1 MSQNQHHKEYS
12 TAQIRTIALIGHGGS
27 GKTSFSEAA
36 LFATKAI
43 NRQGKVEDGNTI
55 SDYHPDEIER
65 KISINTSVLTTE
77 SDGIKINILDTPGYT
92 DFTGEVKAAL
102 RVSDTAVTFVKG
114 FEGVEVGTE
123 IVWSYVKE
131 YGLPSMFV
139 ITRFDADKTDFDSVV
154 SSIKERCSNDAAIIT
169 FPASQG
175 VGANTVIDVL
185 KMKQLVFTAHG
196 DGKYTE
202 EDIPADL
209 KEKASHLH
217 EELIEK
223 IAESDE
229 AMLDKFFSN
238 GTLSEDD
245 IKKGLHQGLV
255 ERKIYPIFAA
265 SGSANVGV
273 LNVIEFISSYCP
285 PPNELVK
292 VPAIDA
298 NTKNEIEVQV
308 SDKNDTSLFVFKTI
322 SESHVGELSLF
333 KVYTGTVTPGLDL
346 VNEANGKPERL
357 GQIYVMN
364 GKERKEVAKLHA
376 GDIGAAVKLKDTHTN
391 NTLSSKAFPVI
402 YKPIVFP
409 EPVITSAILSKS
421 KGDEEKI
428 GNGLHILH
436 EEDPTFV
443 YKVDPEIKQ
452 TVVSGQGELHLT
464 IIIKRLKEK
473 FGVDVDLVEPRI
485 PFRETIRGIAAD
497 AEFKHKKQSGGRGQY
512 GHVHLKI
519 EPKQRGTGF
528 EFEDAI
534 VGGVVP
540 GRFVPAVEKG
550 VVEAMENGVI
560 AGYKVVDV
568 KVTLFDGSYHDVD
581 SDEMSFKIAA
591 SQAFKKGFKEAKP
604 ILLEPIY
611 EVEVIVPEEY
621 MGDVMGDLSSRRGKI
636 AGMDSDGLH
645 QIIRATVPL
654 KELYRYST
662 TLRSMTQGRGI
673 HRQRFVS
680 YDEVPRDVADKI
692 ILEYE
697 KQKHGE
703 E

>member
-1 MSQNQHHKEYS
+1 MSQNQHYKEYL
-12 TAQIRTIALIGHGGS
+12 TQQIRTIALIGHGGS

-36 LFATKAI
+36 LFTTGAV

-65 KISINTSVLTTE
+65 KISINTSILTTE
-77 SDGIKINILDTPGYT
+77 INGIKINILDTPGYT

-102 RVSDTAVTFVKG
+102 RVADTAVTFVKG
-114 FEGVEVGTE
+114 FEGIEVGTE
-123 IVWSYVKE
+123 IVWNYVKE
-131 YGLPSMFV
+131 FSLPSMFV
-139 ITRFDADKTDFDSVV
+139 VTRFDADKTDFDAAVA
-154 SSIKERCSNDAAIIT
+154 SIKERCSNDAVIIT
-169 FPASQG
+169 FPVRQG
-175 VGANTVIDVL
+175 VGADTLIDVL
-185 KMKQLVFTAHG
+185 RMKQLVFTPHK
-196 DGKYTE
+196 DGKYLE
-202 EDIPADL
+202 EEIPADL
-209 KEKASHLH
+209 KEKAAHLH

-229 AMLDKFFSN
+229 AMLDKFFAN
-238 GTLSEDD
+238 GTLSEED

-265 SGSANVGV
+265 GASANVGV
-273 LNVIEFISSYCP
+273 LNIMEFIASYCP

-298 NTKNEIEVQV
+298 NTKKEIEVQV
-308 SDKNDTSLFVFKTI
+308 SDKNDTSLFVFKTV

-333 KVYTGTVTPGLDL
+333 KVYTGTVAPGMDL
-346 VNEANGKPERL
+346 VNEANGKVERI

-364 GKERKEVAKLHA
+364 GKERREVAKLHA

-402 YKPIVFP
+402 YKPIEFP

-421 KGDEEKI
+421 KGDEDKI
-428 GNGLHILH
+428 GNGLHTLH

-452 TVVSGQGELHLT
+452 TVVSGQGELHLA

-497 AEFKHKKQSGGRGQY
+497 AEYKHKKQSGGRGQY

-519 EPKQRGTGF
+519 EPKPRGSGF
-528 EFEDAI
+528 EFVDAI

-550 VVEAMENGVI
+550 VIEAMENGVI

-645 QIIRATVPL
+645 QIIKATVPL

-673 HRQRFVS
+673 HRQRFSS
-680 YDEVPRDVADKI
+680 YDEVPREIAEKI
-692 ILEYE
+692 IQEYE

>member
-1 MSQNQHHKEYS
+1 MSQHNQYKEYL
-12 TAQIRTIALIGHGGS
+12 TPQIRTIALIGHGGS
-27 GKTSFSEAA
+27 GKTSFSEAS
-36 LFATKAI
+36 LFSTGAI
-43 NRQGKVEDGNTI
+43 NRQGKIEDGNTV
-55 SDYHPDEIER
+55 SDYHPDEVER
-65 KISINTSVLTTE
+65 KISINTSLLTT
-77 SDGIKINILDTPGYT
+77 DVNGIKINLLDTPGYT
-92 DFTGEVKAAL
+92 DFTGEVNAAL

-123 IVWSYVKE
+123 IVWKYVKE

-139 ITRFDADKTDFDSVV
+139 VTRFDADKTDFDAVV
-154 SSIKERCSNDAAIIT
+154 ASIKERCSNDAVLIT
-169 FPASQG
+169 FPARQG
-175 VGANTVIDVL
+175 VGANAVIDVL
-185 KMKQLVFTAHG
+185 RMKQLVFAPNG
-196 DGKYTE
+196 NGKYTE
-202 EDIPADL
+202 EDVPADL

-238 GTLSEDD
+238 GTLNEED
-245 IKKGLHQGLV
+245 IKKGLHKGLV
-255 ERKIYPIFAA
+255 DRKIYPIFAA
-265 SGSANVGV
+265 GAAANVGV
-273 LNVIEFISSYCP
+273 LNVLEFISSYCP

-292 VPAIDA
+292 VPATDV
-298 NTKNEIEVQV
+298 NTKKQIEVQV
-308 SDKNDTSLFVFKTI
+308 SDSLDTSMFVFKTV
-322 SESHVGELSLF
+322 SEHHVGELSLF

-364 GKERKEVAKLHA
+364 GRERKEVAKLHA

-391 NTLSSKAFPVI
+391 NTLSSKSFPVT
-402 YKPIVFP
+402 YTPINFP
-409 EPVITSAILSKS
+409 EPVITCAIQSKS
-421 KGDEEKI
+421 KGDEDKI
-428 GNGLHILH
+428 GSALHTLH

-443 YKVDPEIKQ
+443 YKVDGEIKQ
-452 TVVSGQGELHLT
+452 TVVSGQGELHLM

-473 FGVDVDLVEPRI
+473 FGVDVDLIEPRI
-485 PFRETIRGIAAD
+485 PFRETIRGMVAD

-512 GHVHLKI
+512 GHVHLKV
-519 EPKQRGTGF
+519 EPKPRGTGF
-528 EFEDAI
+528 EFEDAV

-540 GRFVPAVEKG
+540 GRFIPAVEKG
-550 VVEAMENGVI
+550 VNDSLENGVI

-591 SQAFKKGFKEAKP
+591 SQAFRKGFKEAKP

-611 EVEVIVPEEY
+611 EVEVTVPEEY

-645 QIIRATVPL
+645 QIIKATVPL
-654 KELYRYST
+654 KELFKYST

-673 HRQRFVS
+673 HRQKFSS
-680 YDEVPRDVADKI
+680 YDEVPREVADKI
-692 ILEYE
+692 IQEYE

>member
-1 MSQNQHHKEYS
+1 VSQNQHHKEYS
-12 TAQIRTIALIGHGGS
+12 TTQIRTIALIGHGGS

-36 LFATKAI
+36 LFATGII
-43 NRQGKVEDGNTI
+43 NRQGKVEDGNTM
-55 SDYHPDEIER
+55 SDYHPDEVER

-77 SDGIKINILDTPGYT
+77 SNGIKINLLDTPGYT

-102 RVSDTAVTFVKG
+102 RVSDTAVTLVKG

-123 IVWSYVKE
+123 IVWRYVKE
-131 YGLPSMFV
+131 YGLPSLFV
-139 ITRFDADKTDFDSVV
+139 VTRFDADKTDFDSVV

-169 FPASQG
+169 FPARQG

-185 KMKQLVFTAHG
+185 KMKQLVFTPHAN
-196 DGKYTE
+196 GKYIE

-238 GTLSEDD
+238 GTLNEDD

-265 SGSANVGV
+265 SGAANVGV
-273 LNVIEFISSYCP
+273 LNVLEFISSYCP

-292 VPAIDA
+292 VPATDV
-298 NTKNEIEVQV
+298 NSKKEIEVQV

-346 VNEANGKPERL
+346 LNEANGKPERL
-357 GQIYVMN
+357 GQIYVLN

-391 NTLSSKAFPVI
+391 NTLSSKAFPVT
-402 YKPIVFP
+402 YKPIEFP
-409 EPVITSAILSKS
+409 EPVITAAIVSKS
-421 KGDEEKI
+421 KGDEDKI
-428 GNGLHILH
+428 GNGLHMLH

-464 IIIKRLKEK
+464 IITKRLKEK
-473 FGVDVDLVEPRI
+473 FGVDVDLIEPRI

-519 EPKQRGTGF
+519 EPKPRGSGF

-645 QIIRATVPL
+645 QIIKATVPL

-673 HRQRFVS
+673 HRQRFFS
-680 YDEVPRDVADKI
+680 YDEVPRDVAEKI

>member
-1 MSQNQHHKEYS
+1 VSQNQHYKEYL
-12 TAQIRTIALIGHGGS
+12 TQQIRTIALIGHGGS

-36 LFATKAI
+36 LFTTGAV

-65 KISINTSVLTTE
+65 KISINTSILTTE
-77 SDGIKINILDTPGYT
+77 INGIKINILDTPGYT

-102 RVSDTAVTFVKG
+102 RVADTAVTFVKG
-114 FEGVEVGTE
+114 FEGIEVGTE
-123 IVWSYVKE
+123 IVWNYVKE
-131 YGLPSMFV
+131 FSLPSMFV
-139 ITRFDADKTDFDSVV
+139 VTRFDADKTDFDAAVA
-154 SSIKERCSNDAAIIT
+154 SIKERCSNDAVIIT
-169 FPASQG
+169 FPVRQG
-175 VGANTVIDVL
+175 VGADTLIDVL
-185 KMKQLVFTAHG
+185 RMKQLVFTPHK
-196 DGKYTE
+196 DGKYLE
-202 EDIPADL
+202 EEIPADL
-209 KEKASHLH
+209 KEKAAHLH

-229 AMLDKFFSN
+229 AMLDKFFAN
-238 GTLSEDD
+238 GTLSEED

-265 SGSANVGV
+265 GASANVGV
-273 LNVIEFISSYCP
+273 LNIMEFIASYCP

-298 NTKNEIEVQV
+298 NTKKEIEVQV
-308 SDKNDTSLFVFKTI
+308 SDKNDTSLFVFKTV

-333 KVYTGTVTPGLDL
+333 KVYTGTVAPGMDL
-346 VNEANGKPERL
+346 VNEANGKVERI

-364 GKERKEVAKLHA
+364 GKERREVAKLHA

-402 YKPIVFP
+402 YKPIEFP

-421 KGDEEKI
+421 KGDEDKI
-428 GNGLHILH
+428 GNGLHTLH

-452 TVVSGQGELHLT
+452 TVVSGQGELHLA

-497 AEFKHKKQSGGRGQY
+497 AEYKHKKQSGGRGQY

-519 EPKQRGTGF
+519 EPKPRGSGF
-528 EFEDAI
+528 EFVDAI

-550 VVEAMENGVI
+550 VIEAMENGVI

-645 QIIRATVPL
+645 QIIKATVPL

-673 HRQRFVS
+673 HRQRFSS
-680 YDEVPRDVADKI
+680 YDEVPREIAEKI
-692 ILEYE
+692 IQEYE

>member
-1 MSQNQHHKEYS
+1 MSQNQHYKEYL
-12 TAQIRTIALIGHGGS
+12 TQQIRTIALIGHGGS

-36 LFATKAI
+36 LFTTGAV

-65 KISINTSVLTTE
+65 KISINTSILTTE
-77 SDGIKINILDTPGYT
+77 INGIKINILDTPGYT

-102 RVSDTAVTFVKG
+102 RVADTAVTFVKG
-114 FEGVEVGTE
+114 FEGIEVGTE
-123 IVWSYVKE
+123 IVWNYVKE
-131 YGLPSMFV
+131 FSLPSMFV
-139 ITRFDADKTDFDSVV
+139 VTRFDADKTDFDAAVA
-154 SSIKERCSNDAAIIT
+154 SIKERCSNDAVIIT
-169 FPASQG
+169 FPARQG
-175 VGANTVIDVL
+175 VGSDTLIDVL
-185 KMKQLVFTAHG
+185 RMKQLVFTPHK
-196 DGKYTE
+196 DGKYLE

-209 KEKASHLH
+209 KEKAAHLH

-229 AMLDKFFSN
+229 AMLDKFFAN
-238 GTLSEDD
+238 GTLSEED

-265 SGSANVGV
+265 GASANVGV
-273 LNVIEFISSYCP
+273 LNIMEFIASYCP

-298 NTKNEIEVQV
+298 NTKKEIEVQV
-308 SDKNDTSLFVFKTI
+308 SDKNDTSLFVFKTV

-333 KVYTGTVTPGLDL
+333 KVYTGTVAPGMDL
-346 VNEANGKPERL
+346 VNEANGKVERI

-364 GKERKEVAKLHA
+364 GKERREVAKLHA

-402 YKPIVFP
+402 YKPIEFP

-421 KGDEEKI
+421 KGDEDKI
-428 GNGLHILH
+428 GNGLHTLH

-452 TVVSGQGELHLT
+452 TVVSGQGELHLA

-497 AEFKHKKQSGGRGQY
+497 AEYKHKKQSGGRGQY

-519 EPKQRGTGF
+519 EPKPRGSGF
-528 EFEDAI
+528 EFVDAI

-550 VVEAMENGVI
+550 VIEAMENGVI

-645 QIIRATVPL
+645 QIIKATVPL

-673 HRQRFVS
+673 HRQRFSS
-680 YDEVPRDVADKI
+680 YDEVPREIAEKI
-692 ILEYE
+692 IQEYE